1 MFKNLG
7 VKTYIYPQPVLIIAT
22 YDEFNNPNA
31 MNAAWG
37 GIYDYDKVT
46 ISLSEHK
53 TTDNFKKTK
62 AFTIAI
68 ADAKHVKACDYVGI
82 VSGNDE
88 PNKIQKA
95 GFTTSKSSFVNA
107 PIINELPLTLEC
119 EVVSFEDGTLIGKI
133 INVVAKEEILG
144 EDGLPDLNKFSPIT
158 YDPAH
163 HNYVALGKVVGKA
176 FSDGKELK

>member
-46 ISLSEHK
+46 ISLSDHK
-53 TTDNFKKTK
+53 TTENFKKTK

-68 ADAKHVKACDYVGI
+68 ADKEHVKACDYVGI

-88 PNKIQKA
+88 PNKIKKA
-95 GFTTSKSSFVNA
+95 GFTTTKSAFVNA
-107 PIINELPLTLEC
+107 PLINELPLSLEC
-119 EVVSFEDGTLIGKI
+119 EVVSFIDGTLIGKI
-133 INVVAKEEILG
+133 VNVVAKEEILG

-176 FSDGKELK
+176 FKDGNDLK